1 MIPTHQQV
9 DKSPLSPEGQKLSLA
24 IANTVYDEQSIEMI
38 KQALQNTKSP
48 DAIVPQVALAAT
60 TILHKAQDK
69 LDQLPEEEVW
79 GKGGIV
85 HLCLDSIFEVA
96 KVLGYKAP
104 VTELKR
110 AYEMTEQMLEQQKG
124 GDQEGPQEDAQEP
137 NEMQQAAMQQQ
148 GGMPQEAAQPQ
159 GAPNMMQQA
168 AMGGMQ

>member
-9 DKSPLSPEGQKLSLA
+9 DKSPLSPDGQKLSLA

-38 KQALQNTKSP
+38 KQALQNTKSK

-60 TILHKAQDK
+60 TILHKTQDK

-104 VTELKR
+104 VSELKR

-124 GDQEGPQEDAQEP
+124 EQEGPQEDMQEP

-148 GGMPQEAAQPQ
+148 GGMPQDAQPQ